1 MTAYRPPAWLPGGH
15 AQTIYPLLVKPGPH
29 VYRRERWQTPD
40 EDFIDLDWSAGS
52 APLLEKPETPLV
64 VLFHGLEGSSDS
76 HYARALMHAL
86 AATGWAGVVVHW
98 RGCSGEPNRRPRV
111 YHSGDT
117 AEIDWI
123 LRRLK
128 TAHGARPLFA
138 VGVSLGGNVLL
149 KWLGERESEASQLLR
164 AAAAISA
171 PMDLAACGHN
181 LARGFN
187 RVYTRHFLASLV
199 PNAAAKLRQFPDLFD
214 ARRLNEVRT
223 VFEFDDLVT
232 GPLHGYAGAEDY
244 WRRASS
250 KPGLC
255 AIGLPTLILNA
266 RNDPFMPATALP
278 TKAEVSPS
286 VTLELPQAGGHVGF
300 VSGRLPGNLDWL
312 PRRVLRFFAH
322 S

>member
-164 AAAAISA
+164 AATAVSA

-250 KPGLC
+250 KPGLR

>member
-128 TAHGARPLFA
+128 TVHGARPLFA

-164 AAAAISA
+164 AATAVSA

-250 KPGLC
+250 KPGLR

>member
-250 KPGLC
+250 KPGLR